1 MTWGTT
7 QQLRDE
13 IAALKGQE
21 RRKTKFKPS
30 GMETETEPSGDADG
44 SDASDSGGNAGSKF
58 SRANAPG
65 LPSAVIRSN

>member
-1 MTWGTT
+1 M
-7 QQLRDE
+7 RDE

-21 RRKTKFKPS
+21 RKTKFKPS

-44 SDASDSGGNAGSKF
+44 SDASDSGGNAESKF